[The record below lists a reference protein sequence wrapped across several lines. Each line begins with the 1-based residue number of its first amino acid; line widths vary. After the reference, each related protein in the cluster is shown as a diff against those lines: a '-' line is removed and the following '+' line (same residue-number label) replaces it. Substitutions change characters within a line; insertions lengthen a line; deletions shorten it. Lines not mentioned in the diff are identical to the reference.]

1 MNYALI
7 FAGGTGQRMNTKTRP
22 KQFLELYG
30 KPIILYTIEAFENH
44 PAIDGIVVVCLE
56 DWIPFLKKKIAH
68 YDISKVIDLVP
79 GGATGLESIRNGLAA
94 LEVAVGRDHA
104 VFVHDG
110 VRPLVSDETIT
121 RCAES
126 VAAHGNAVSVT
137 PAIETIVQEED
148 GVVTNII
155 DRAACRM
162 AKAPQCFNIGELIDA
177 HERARADGE
186 EGFIDSASLMRHY
199 GHVLHTVET
208 GPENIKIT
216 TPSDF
221 YIFRAFVDAREGS
234 EIFGF

>member
-1 MNYALI
+1 
-7 FAGGTGQRMNTKTRP
+7 MNTKTRP

-68 YDISKVIDLVP
+68 YDIAKVIDVVP
-79 GGATGLESIRNGLAA
+79 GGATGQESIRNGLAA

-177 HERARADGE
+177 HERARGRWRGGLHRLGKPHAPLRARSAHGGDGAGE
-186 EGFIDSASLMRHY
+186 HQDHHPVGFLHLPSLR
-199 GHVLHTVET
+199 G
-208 GPENIKIT
+208 
-216 TPSDF
+216 
-221 YIFRAFVDAREGS
+221 RA
-234 EIFGF
+234 